1 VVNNLF
7 KKFFGKKNDGF
18 YVQLE
23 DDDAKSTPAA
33 KAPTKAAPA
42 STPAPT
48 VTAPTAAVAAAP
60 AAPKAENKT
69 AKTEKKSVKTAETPK
84 VDPAPAPVAVAPA
97 TVIKNFATDYLIK
110 PSSNSGRRR
119 PGANMRQFMDL
130 ARQMDKPK
138 PFKATAA
145 ERKPAE
151 KPTEPKSK

>member
-1 VVNNLF
+1 MVNNLF

-42 STPAPT
+42 SAPAPT

-60 AAPKAENKT
+60 AA
-69 AKTEKKSVKTAETPK
+69 KTEKKSAKTVATPK
-84 VDPAPAPVAVAPA
+84 VDTAPAPVAAAPA
-97 TVIKNFATDYLIK
+97 PVITNFATDYLIK

-119 PGANMRQFMDL
+119 PGANMRQFVDL

-138 PFKATAA
+138 AFKATAA
-145 ERKPAE
+145 ERKPAAE
-151 KPTEPKSK
+151 KPPEPKSK